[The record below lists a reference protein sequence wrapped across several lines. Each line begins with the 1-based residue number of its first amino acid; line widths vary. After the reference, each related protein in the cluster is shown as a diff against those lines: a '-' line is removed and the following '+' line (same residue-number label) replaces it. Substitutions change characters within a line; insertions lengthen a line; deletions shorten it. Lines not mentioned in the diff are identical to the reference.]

1 MSGAKRTDG
10 LVGAHDACGTSG
22 HRGGDGRLETVSPEE
37 RLLRLGLVLPPLRP
51 KAGNYLGYVRH
62 GDLLFLSGQ
71 GADGHVGHVGAA
83 RSIEE
88 GRLAARDCMLNL
100 LAQTRDA
107 LGSLDS
113 VGRIIKI
120 LGFVAC
126 APEFRDAPK
135 VIDGASDLLHE
146 LFGPERGSHAR
157 SAIGASALPLG
168 FTVEIEMVLSIED

>member
-1 MSGAKRTDG
+1 MNA
-10 LVGAHDACGTSG
+10 
-22 HRGGDGRLETVSPEE
+22 VSPEE
-37 RLLRLGLVLPPLRP
+37 RLAQLGLVLPPLRP
-51 KAGNYLGYVRH
+51 KAGNYLGHVRH

-71 GADGHVGHVGAA
+71 GADGHVGHIGVD
-83 RSIEE
+83 RTVEE

-107 LGSLDS
+107 LGSLDR
-113 VGRIIKI
+113 VGRIIKT
-120 LGFVAC
+120 LGFVSC
-126 APEFRDAPK
+126 APGFRDAPK

-168 FTVEIEMVLSIED
+168 FTVEIEMVLSIGH